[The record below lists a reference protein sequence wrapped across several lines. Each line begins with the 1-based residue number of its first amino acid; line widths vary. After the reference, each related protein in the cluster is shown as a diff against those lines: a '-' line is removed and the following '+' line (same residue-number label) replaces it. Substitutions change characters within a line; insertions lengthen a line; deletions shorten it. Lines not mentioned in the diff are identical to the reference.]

1 MNNIK
6 TGTTAAIN
14 WKIGKFLGKDDF
26 LSFNLNY
33 NQQVDFI
40 SPGNSHN
47 DLSGML
53 QLRVTG
59 F

>member
-1 MNNIK
+1 MSEPSALRPPW
-6 TGTTAAIN
+6 TGKSASF
-14 WKIGKFLGKDDF
+14 WGKDDF

-33 NQQVDFI
+33 NQQLDFI
-40 SPGNSHN
+40 SSANSHN

-53 QLRVTG
+53 QLKITG